1 MSTLG
6 VITGLKFEA
15 EILRKAAKRKK
26 TILPMIASAAG
37 NQQRAYDLA
46 CGFVERG
53 ARGLVSFGI
62 AGGLSHEA
70 PVGALILPGLVI
82 CEKGSEYHPDKT
94 WRSAYLGRLPLKM
107 APVTGPLISLP
118 VALELEPDKRAAH
131 EKTGALGVDM
141 ESFGVARAARD
152 CGVPFIVVR
161 AISDAVTDTLPASLV
176 PAMTEDGGISA
187 AALFK
192 GIVKNP
198 SDLLHL
204 PAFGVKTARANRTLR
219 RAAFLGLPLF
229 GLRL

>member
-26 TILPMIASAAG
+26 TIMPLLASVAG
-37 NQQRAYDLA
+37 NQQRAYDMA
-46 CGFVERG
+46 CGFVEQG
-53 ARGLVSFGI
+53 AKGLISFGI

-70 PVGALILPGLVI
+70 PVGTLILPDLVI
-82 CEKGSEYHPDKT
+82 CKEGSEYHPNKI
-94 WRSAYLGRLPLKM
+94 WRSAYLGRLPLRM
-107 APVTGPLISLP
+107 APATGPLISLP
-118 VALELEPDKRAAH
+118 VALELEMDKRAAH

-141 ESFGVARAARD
+141 ESFGVDRAAKD

-161 AISDAVTDTLPASLV
+161 AISYSVTDTLPASLV
-176 PAMTEDGGISA
+176 PAITEDGSISA
-187 AALFK
+187 GALMK

-198 SDLLHL
+198 SDLVHL
-204 PAFGVKTARANRTLR
+204 PGFGIKTARANRTLR
-219 RAAFLGLPLF
+219 RAATLGLPLF